1 MTTEQDQ
8 IPAPD
13 SPAPDSSTPDSPA
26 PDSPAPDSSAPDG
39 PAPDRPVPNSPASP
53 SPVATSSR
61 PAWVTDE
68 LITQWC
74 AWVRRRDA
82 SRRGPD
88 RAEPV
93 TAVAPFDLAPIAAV
107 PACAPEDVTAAV
119 AGARAD
125 RPEWAGTPLRRRGDV
140 LLAFHDLLLERQDQV
155 IDLIQWETGKARY
168 HAWQEVAQVAAIA
181 RHYARRA
188 RHYLAPHHV
197 RGMVPGLTKVK
208 EVRVPKGVV
217 GVISP
222 WNYPLYLGVGD
233 VLPALMAGNAVVSKA
248 DSQTALT
255 MLWTRALMA
264 EAGLPSGLW
273 QIVAGPGAEVGTAL
287 VDAVDFV
294 CFTGSTATGRTVAE
308 RAARRLVGASLELG
322 GKNPLIVREDADV
335 AAAAAGTVVAAFANT
350 GQMCIH
356 IERVYVHEKVY
367 DAFRAELVR
376 ATRALRLG
384 QSYDYSVDIG
394 SLTSAAQL
402 AAVEAHVDGA
412 VAEGATVLAG
422 GRARPDIGPLF
433 YEPTVL
439 EGVTPGMAVCDEETF
454 GPVLSLYAYG
464 ADSEAV
470 GLANQGTYG
479 LSASIWSR
487 DSREAGRMAVRIR
500 AGSVNIN
507 DGAAAAAGSIEAGMG
522 GMGESG
528 LGRRH
533 GAEGILKYT
542 ESQTIAAQRLL
553 PLGPPKPGQSAV
565 ERFVRRTNG
574 QLALLRRLG
583 VR

>member
-1 MTTEQDQ
+1 MATEQDH
-8 IPAPD
+8 IPALD
-13 SPAPDSSTPDSPA
+13 SPAPDGSTPDPSA
-26 PDSPAPDSSAPDG
+26 PDSPVAKTA
-39 PAPDRPVPNSPASP
+39 RPP
-53 SPVATSSR
+53 
-61 PAWVTDE
+61 WVTDE

-74 AWVRRRDA
+74 TWVRRDA
-82 SRRGPD
+82 TRHGPD
-88 RAEPV
+88 SAEPV
-93 TAVAPFDLAPIAAV
+93 TALAPYDLAPITAV
-107 PACAPEDVTAAV
+107 PTCAPKDVAAAV
-119 AGARAD
+119 AGARAGQ
-125 RPEWAGTPLRRRGDV
+125 PQWAGTTLRHRGDV
-140 LLAFHDLLLERQDQV
+140 VLAFHDLLLERQDQV

-208 EVRVPKGVV
+208 EVRVPEGVV

-233 VLPALMAGNAVVSKA
+233 VLPALLAGNAVISKA

-264 EAGLPSGLW
+264 EAGLPADLW
-273 QIVAGPGAEVGTAL
+273 QIVAGTGAVVGTAL

-308 RAARRLVGASLELG
+308 RAAKRLVGVSLELG

-376 ATRALRLG
+376 ATQALKLG
-384 QSYDYSVDIG
+384 RSYDYSADIG

-402 AAVEAHVDGA
+402 AAVEAHVEGA
-412 VAEGATVLAG
+412 VAKGATVLAG

-439 EGVTPGMAVCDEETF
+439 EGVTPEMAVCDEETF

-479 LSASIWSR
+479 LSASIWSK
-487 DSREAGRMAVRIR
+487 DSREAGRMAARIR
-500 AGSVNIN
+500 SGSVNIN

-522 GMGESG
+522 GMGDSG

-533 GAEGILKYT
+533 GAEGIRKYT
-542 ESQTIAAQRLL
+542 ESQTIATQRLM

-565 ERFVRRTNG
+565 ESFVRRTNG
-574 QLALLRRLG
+574 QLALLRRLR